1 MALLRLCVAVLTVAL
16 MAVSSACRD
25 RGSDPAVLA
34 AIDAAV
40 RQTTATGDRAVA
52 ALVRQF
58 YAARGGTPAW
68 NRERDV
74 ATALGLID
82 DTATHGL
89 DAARYRRAELDAM
102 RDSERGLLAN
112 DRARAE
118 ARAGFDVAL
127 TTAVLTAGRDVA
139 IGRTRPESLD
149 REWKNRRTP
158 PDLVS
163 TLDAAL
169 SSGSVSTWFDAIA
182 PRHPLYGQLR
192 GWLAELRSTKAIDA
206 TEHETAIRANLERLR
221 WLPDDLG
228 DRRIVVN
235 IPEFVLRVEE
245 GDRQVLSMRVVVGKN
260 DGHET
265 PVLSGVLES
274 VVFNPY
280 WNIPQS
286 IVMAETAPAIANDP
300 GYLERHDME
309 VVQVSAKGVKP
320 VPAEDVDWRD
330 AEAVKTLQIRQRPGD
345 DNALGKIKFPF
356 RNNQAIYLH
365 DTPAAALFQRES
377 RAFSHGC
384 VRVADPET
392 LAAYVLSGSPE
403 WTPSRIV
410 AMAGTAE
417 EKHVRLP
424 REVSVHL
431 VYFTVVPDATGRPIY
446 LADVYGLDRKWA
458 ALR

>member
-1 MALLRLCVAVLTVAL
+1 
-16 MAVSSACRD
+16 
-25 RGSDPAVLA
+25 
-34 AIDAAV
+34 
-40 RQTTATGDRAVA
+40 
-52 ALVRQF
+52 
-58 YAARGGTPAW
+58 
-68 NRERDV
+68 
-74 ATALGLID
+74 
-82 DTATHGL
+82 
-89 DAARYRRAELDAM
+89 M
-102 RDSERGLLAN
+102 RSSERGLLGN

-118 ARAGFDVAL
+118 TRAAFDVAL

-139 IGRTRPESLD
+139 IGHTRPESLD

-163 TLDAAL
+163 TLDTAL
-169 SSGSVSTWFDAIA
+169 SSGSVSTWLDAVA
-182 PRHPLYGQLR
+182 PRHPLYRQLR
-192 GWLAELRSTKAIDA
+192 GWLAELHSTTAIGA
-206 TEHETAIRANLERLR
+206 SEHEKAIRANLERLR

-286 IVMAETAPAIANDP
+286 IVMAETVPAIANDP
-300 GYLERHDME
+300 AYLERHDME

-320 VPAEDVDWRD
+320 VPAEDVDWSD
-330 AEAVKTLQIRQRPGD
+330 AEAVKALQIRQRPGE

-365 DTPAAALFQRES
+365 DTPATALFQRES

-384 VRVADPET
+384 VRVADPAT
-392 LAAYVLSGSPE
+392 LAAYVLSGDPE
-403 WTPSRIV
+403 WTPSRIS
-410 AMAGTAE
+410 AMAGTTE

-424 REVSVHL
+424 RELSVHL
-431 VYFTVVPDATGRPIY
+431 VYFTVVPDAAGRPIY

-458 ALR
+458 TLP

>member
-1 MALLRLCVAVLTVAL
+1 MSRLRFSTVLLAVMLA
-16 MAVSSACRD
+16 AASSACRA
-25 RGSDPAVLA
+25 RSTDPAVAA

-40 RQTTATGDRAVA
+40 RQGAATGDRNVA
-52 ALVRQF
+52 TLVRQF
-58 YAARGGTPAW
+58 YAARGSAPAW

-74 ATALGLID
+74 SAALRLLD
-82 DTATHGL
+82 DTAAHGL
-89 DAARYRRAELDAM
+89 DAARYRRSELDAM
-102 RDSERGLLAN
+102 RSSERGLLGN
-112 DRARAE
+112 DRARKE
-118 ARAGFDVAL
+118 TRAAFDVAL
-127 TTAVLTAGRDVA
+127 TTAVLAAGRDVA

-158 PDLVS
+158 PDLAS
-163 TLDAAL
+163 TLDSAL
-169 SSGSVSTWFDAIA
+169 RSGSVSRWLDDVA

-192 GWLAELRSTKAIDA
+192 KWLGELQA
-206 TEHETAIRANLERLR
+206 TAGSDVDGHAGAIRANLERIR

-265 PVLSGVLES
+265 PVLSGLLDS

-300 GYLERHDME
+300 AYLERHDME
-309 VVQVSAKGVKP
+309 VVRVSAKGTKP
-320 VPAEDVDWRD
+320 VPAEDVDWTD
-330 AEAVKTLQIRQRPGD
+330 AEAVKALQIRQRPGD

-365 DTPAAALFQRES
+365 DTPATALFQRET

-384 VRVADPET
+384 VRVADPQT
-392 LAAYVLSGSPE
+392 LAAYLLSDDPA
-403 WTPSRIV
+403 WTPARIT
-410 AMAGTAE
+410 AMAATTE

-424 REVSVHL
+424 REVHVHL
-431 VYFTVVPDATGRPIY
+431 VYFTVVPDPTGRPIY
-446 LADVYGLDRKWA
+446 LADVYGLDRKWGS
-458 ALR
+458 LR